1 MRLSEPKV
9 ITIESITPIF
19 IGSGETAKPISYVA
33 GKNIIHL
40 LNFDNFLHCLNK
52 EKQQAYIDWIDSLT
66 DKLSTLGE
74 KITTARNDLDLKLK
88 LIKERRIIERE
99 LSIERFIR
107 THLHTDSLRFVRSKD
122 LILYSIPFTTFP
134 GSNGFKLCLK
144 NSQGQ
149 PYIPGTEIK
158 GALRTCLLS
167 TLLLENTHYD
177 TLKGKIENFRRVFYS
192 GDLPKKKMEEL
203 RKISSSL
210 EDEIFRGKK
219 KDAKFDLLKFIQVS
233 DSNAASID
241 NLRIETT
248 QSLGS
253 RGYTKT
259 SIEAITKGEKF
270 SFQIFIHERLR
281 DSDKWVLE
289 KLGLDKE
296 YLIKMLDVDMLLE
309 ASYIRSKT
317 ILEEEK
323 KYPYPANVQNQIKEL
338 KELNQKDSPLLR
350 LGSGQGFLS
359 TTVDIHVKTRDPE
372 LFNGA
377 IREGVSFQRRWRTQ
391 KGNFPKTRRVVI
403 DTRGNAVSLLGWIKL
418 RL

>member
-66 DKLSTLGE
+66 DRLSTLGE
-74 KITTARNDLDLKLK
+74 KITTARNDLDLKPK

-99 LSIERFIR
+99 LSIEGFIW

-134 GSNGFKLCLK
+134 ASNGFKLCLK

-167 TLLLENTHYD
+167 RLLSEEMHYNI
-177 TLKGKIENFRRVFYS
+177 LKRKIEHFGKVFYS
-192 GDLPKKKMEEL
+192 GTSPKDKMEEL
-203 RKISSSL
+203 RKISPLL
-210 EDEIFRGKK
+210 EGEMLRGKK

-241 NLRIETT
+241 NLHIEAT

-253 RGYTKT
+253 QRYTKT
-259 SIEAITKGEKF
+259 FIEAITKGEKF
-270 SFQIFIHERLR
+270 DFQISIHEKLK

-289 KLGLDKE
+289 KLGLDKKF
-296 YLIKMLDVDMLLE
+296 LIKMLDIDMLLE
-309 ASYIRSKT
+309 ASYNRSKT
-317 ILEEEK
+317 ILEEEE
-323 KYPYPANVQNQIKEL
+323 KYPYPANIQNQIKEL
-338 KELNQKDSPLLR
+338 KKLNQENSPLLR
-350 LGSGQGFLS
+350 VGSGQGFLS
-359 TTVDIHVKTRDPE
+359 ATIDIHVKTRDPE